1 MWKVKITTVFSP
13 SIPVLK
19 KQKLFLGRSGGI
31 LCQATDQTSML
42 KQSIKQ
48 NKKIA
53 LVIAFRDFKDEEY
66 FIPKEIFEEREVKVI
81 TASTERGVA
90 LGADGGEIKTDF
102 LISEL
107 KPADFDAVV
116 FVGGPG
122 ALKYLDNEISYKIIK
137 ETESCGKILGAI
149 CISPVIL
156 AKAGVLLGKKATVWS
171 SPLDREPI
179 KILKE
184 NGAEYVNEDV
194 VIDGKIIT
202 ANGPSSASK
211 FGENI
216 IELLT

>member
-1 MWKVKITTVFSP
+1 M
-13 SIPVLK
+13 
-19 KQKLFLGRSGGI
+19 
-31 LCQATDQTSML
+31 

-53 LVIAFRDFKDEEY
+53 LIIAFRDFKDEEY
-66 FIPKEIFEEREVKVI
+66 FIPKEIFEGKGVKVI

-90 LGADGGEIKTDF
+90 LGADGGETGVDF

-107 KPADFDAVV
+107 EPADFDAVV

-156 AKAGVLLGKKATVWS
+156 AKAGVLAGKRATVWS
-171 SPLDREPI
+171 SSFDKWPI

-202 ANGPSSASK
+202 ANGPSAAPKSAEK
-211 FGENI
+211 IVKILKNI
-216 IELLT
+216 